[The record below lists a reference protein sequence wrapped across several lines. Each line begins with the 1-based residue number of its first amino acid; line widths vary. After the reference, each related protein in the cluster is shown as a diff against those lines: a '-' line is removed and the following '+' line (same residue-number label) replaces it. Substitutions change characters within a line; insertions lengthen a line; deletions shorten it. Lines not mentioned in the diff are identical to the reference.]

1 MPKPYSADLRE
12 RVLLT
17 CEAGAP
23 PALVADRFRIGL
35 STVYPRRR
43 QARTEGR
50 REAKPHAGGPAPK
63 VDTAGRAVIRG
74 LVKDDNHATLA
85 EHVERLAERTGRRI
99 SRALMCQLL
108 KRLDPPRKRRHSG
121 PRSRIGPR

>member
-12 RVLLT
+12 RVSLT

-23 PALVADRFRIGL
+23 PAAVARQFRIGL
-35 STVYPRRR
+35 STVYLWRQ
-43 QARTEGR
+43 QARTGGR
-50 REAKPHAGGPAPK
+50 RDAKPHAGGPAPK
-63 VDTAGRAVIRG
+63 VDTAGHAVIRD

-85 EHVERLAERTGRRI
+85 ECVERFARRTGRRI

-108 KRLDPPRKRRHSG
+108 KRLDLPRKKRRSG
-121 PRSRIGPR
+121 RPSGIVPR